1 MEADSPLVQMEEVEE
16 QGWTPKL
23 IRTFS
28 IVVLTITLG
37 AVVWVSYLPIVP
49 TIDEEFEA
57 APIETSLSIAL
68 FTLCNGVLP
77 LVWGPISDNYSRRQ
91 LVLWAF
97 PLLVVAT
104 YLGAMARSMLFMAL
118 VRMLSAIPSSV
129 FYVVGM
135 GILSDVVP
143 PKNRALAFGLMAT
156 FASLGPVI
164 GFMSGFV
171 STYFGWRYVFLIVS
185 VFSTATGLIVLFGLP
200 ETLKNAERKSLWHV
214 ARSTARRARN
224 LDIVCLVFASAASNA
239 IFLTLYSLTPF
250 VLEEMHDFTDGE
262 TGIALLVVAMSRIPP
277 GIIGGKI
284 MDKLSTRMGLGAL
297 LLLPLGGSIIIA
309 GCTVL
314 YGFVAGWDW
323 WAPLVFL
330 TCISVVRSFFG
341 SGVTAFNS
349 KLDESQAAVSMAL
362 QISGEFAIGAVAQA
376 IALTLVG
383 YFPIFAVA
391 VGYGIACFVVCFL
404 FLVPMI
410 RHWGEHPPQALEMD
424 AA

>member
-1 MEADSPLVQMEEVEE
+1 MQAY
-16 QGWTPKL
+16 T
-23 IRTFS
+23 RTLTWF
-28 IVVLTITLG
+28 IVL
-37 AVVWVSYLPIVP
+37 
-49 TIDEEFEA
+49 
-57 APIETSLSIAL
+57 
-68 FTLCNGVLP
+68 
-77 LVWGPISDNYSRRQ
+77 
-91 LVLWAF
+91 
-97 PLLVVAT
+97 
-104 YLGAMARSMLFMAL
+104 MML
-118 VRMLSAIPSSV
+118 
-129 FYVVGM
+129 
-135 GILSDVVP
+135 
-143 PKNRALAFGLMAT
+143 
-156 FASLGPVI
+156 
-164 GFMSGFV
+164 SGFV

-362 QISGEFAIGAVAQA
+362 QISGEFAIVCICFCACAKLLNVFRSLTAV
-376 IALTLVG
+376 
-383 YFPIFAVA
+383 
-391 VGYGIACFVVCFL
+391 
-404 FLVPMI
+404 
-410 RHWGEHPPQALEMD
+410 H
-424 AA
+424 